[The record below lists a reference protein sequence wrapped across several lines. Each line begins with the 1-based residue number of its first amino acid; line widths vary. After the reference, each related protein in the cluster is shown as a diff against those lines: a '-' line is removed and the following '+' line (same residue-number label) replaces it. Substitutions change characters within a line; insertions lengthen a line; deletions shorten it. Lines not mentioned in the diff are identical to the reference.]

1 MACGTGDFHGRE
13 RTPSTAFR
21 WPEVAFAVAW
31 VGAISIYWI
40 HIKDECAVSGSS
52 WVENRVRW
60 GIGLDSSA
68 SLLYAAVIYTTVICC
83 DSLGGTRHLCR
94 PNSKPQANLKRLL
107 RGLLVIL
114 LVTVPSL
121 FARMFLKG
129 LPLPTVVEYMTTW
142 LPLLL
147 ALWLSMRVGRP
158 EHQRNV

>member
-1 MACGTGDFHGRE
+1 VAQRFNRIQPRVSEMACGTGDFHGRE

-21 WPEVAFAVAW
+21 LAW
-31 VGAISIYWI
+31 
-40 HIKDECAVSGSS
+40 
-52 WVENRVRW
+52 
-60 GIGLDSSA
+60 
-68 SLLYAAVIYTTVICC
+68 AVILWAG
-83 DSLGGTRHLCR
+83 LGIYL
-94 PNSKPQANLKRLL
+94 AIRLL
-107 RGLLVIL
+107 RGLLVVL